1 MTFNVQNLASSLSK
15 QGIAKSSHFEVQLTG
30 PYGLDAERDMMYRA
44 DSVSL
49 PGRSITT
56 TEHKFDNYGPVNK
69 VAYGQVY
76 SDLAVT
82 FILSE
87 DMREKEYFEVW
98 QDKMVGTGAFTQS
111 NSRFSN
117 ATFNTKYFDNYAGVI
132 TIRQYGSAG
141 ELRSIHTLVEAYP
154 IMLGDVQM
162 SWGDDQPARLSV
174 TFAYKY
180 YRTVFNKQD
189 QPGLG
194 FGFGFKIGRNGLSG
208 NLRVPGLGN
217 FNADTALRVLNAD
230 IGGLPFAK
238 IRSSLPF

>member
-1 MTFNVQNLASSLSK
+1 MTFNINNMISSLSK
-15 QGIAKSSHFEVQLTG
+15 QGFAKASHFEVQITG

-44 DSVSL
+44 DSASL

-56 TEHKFDNYGPVNK
+56 AEHKFTNYGPVNK

-76 SDLAVT
+76 SDTTVT
-82 FILSE
+82 FLLSE

-111 NSRFSN
+111 NGRFSN
-117 ATFNTKYFDNYAGVI
+117 ATFNTKYFDQYAGMV
-132 TIRQYGSAG
+132 TIRQYGQAG
-141 ELRSIHTLVEAYP
+141 DLRSIHTLVEAYP
-154 IMLGDVQM
+154 IMMGDVQM
-162 SWGDDQPARLSV
+162 GWGDDQPAKLGI

-180 YRTVFNKQD
+180 YRVVFNKQD

-194 FGFGFKIGRNGLSG
+194 FGFGFKLGKGGLAGS
-208 NLRVPGLGN
+208 LRVPGLGN
-217 FNADTALRVLNAD
+217 FNADTALGVLNANVD
-230 IGGLPFAK
+230 GLPFAK